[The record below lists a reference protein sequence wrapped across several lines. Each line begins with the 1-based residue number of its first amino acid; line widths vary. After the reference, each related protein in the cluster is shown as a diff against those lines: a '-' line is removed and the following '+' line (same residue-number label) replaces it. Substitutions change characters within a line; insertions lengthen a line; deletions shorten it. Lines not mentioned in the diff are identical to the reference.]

1 MSNRTSIYQFIKS
14 IATCAIG
21 LLFFLSSLF
30 LLFEAIIPEDA
41 ILKSLPKYSEK
52 EYYSSG
58 GFQDTTDYAKYKYQI
73 SEDDLQ
79 SNAYLQLVG
88 AEQISQIKAYIEN
101 FEEWV
106 SASHDFP
113 AESYDFDK
121 DIISEG
127 DYCYIA
133 NRYQE
138 PEKAFWNYD
147 VYYFDLETLT
157 LYYFH
162 SNI

>member
-1 MSNRTSIYQFIKS
+1 MQKKSIYQLIKPVT
-14 IATCAIG
+14 ICVIG

-30 LLFEAIIPEDA
+30 LLFEAIIPKDV
-41 ILKSLPKYSEK
+41 ILESLPKYSEK

-58 GFQDTTDYAKYKYQI
+58 GFQDTTDYAKYTYHI
-73 SEDDLQ
+73 SEEDLQ
-79 SNAYLQLVG
+79 NNEYLLPV
-88 AEQISQIKAYIEN
+88 ESTDLPQIIAYIED

-106 SASHDFP
+106 SVSHDFP
-113 AESYDFDK
+113 SESYDFDK
-121 DIISEG
+121 AIVSAG
-127 DYCYIA
+127 DYFYVS

-147 VYYFDLETLT
+147 LYYFDLESLT

>member
-1 MSNRTSIYQFIKS
+1 MQKKSIYQLIKPVT
-14 IATCAIG
+14 ICVIG

-30 LLFEAIIPEDA
+30 VLFEAIIPKDV
-41 ILKSLPKYSEK
+41 ILESLPKYSEK

-58 GFQDTTDYAKYKYQI
+58 GFQDTTDYAKYTYLI
-73 SEDDLQ
+73 SGEDLQ
-79 SNAYLQLVG
+79 NNEYLLPV
-88 AEQISQIKAYIEN
+88 ESTDLPQIIAYIED

-106 SASHDFP
+106 SVSQEFP
-113 AESYDFDK
+113 SDSYDFDK
-121 DIISEG
+121 AFVSVG
-127 DYCYIA
+127 DYFYVS

-147 VYYFDLETLT
+147 LYYFDLESLT

>member
-1 MSNRTSIYQFIKS
+1 MQKKSIYQLIKPVT
-14 IATCAIG
+14 ICVIG

-30 LLFEAIIPEDA
+30 LLFEAIIPKDV
-41 ILKSLPKYSEK
+41 ILESLPKYSEK

-58 GFQDTTDYAKYKYQI
+58 GFQDTTDYAKYTYLI
-73 SEDDLQ
+73 SEEDLQ
-79 SNAYLQLVG
+79 NNEYLLPV
-88 AEQISQIKAYIEN
+88 ESTDVPQIIAYIED

-106 SASHDFP
+106 SVSHDFP
-113 AESYDFDK
+113 SESYDFDK
-121 DIISEG
+121 AIVSTG
-127 DYCYIA
+127 DYFYVS

-147 VYYFDLETLT
+147 LYYFDLESLT

>member
-1 MSNRTSIYQFIKS
+1 MQKKSIYQLIKPVT
-14 IATCAIG
+14 ICVIG

-30 LLFEAIIPEDA
+30 LLFEAIIPKDV
-41 ILKSLPKYSEK
+41 ILESLPKYSEK

-58 GFQDTTDYAKYKYQI
+58 GFQDTTDYAKYTYHI
-73 SEDDLQ
+73 SEEDLQ
-79 SNAYLQLVG
+79 NNKYLLPV
-88 AEQISQIKAYIEN
+88 ESTDVPQIIAYIED

-106 SASHDFP
+106 SVSHDFP
-113 AESYDFDK
+113 SESYDFDK
-121 DIISEG
+121 AIVSTG
-127 DYCYIA
+127 DYFYVS

-138 PEKAFWNYD
+138 AEKAFWNYD
-147 VYYFDLETLT
+147 LYYFDLESLT

>member
-1 MSNRTSIYQFIKS
+1 MQKKSIYQLIKPVA
-14 IATCAIG
+14 ICVIG

-30 LLFEAIIPEDA
+30 LLFEAIIPKDV
-41 ILKSLPKYSEK
+41 ILESLPKYSEK

-58 GFQDTTDYAKYKYQI
+58 GFQDTTDYAKYTYHI
-73 SEDDLQ
+73 SEEDLQ
-79 SNAYLQLVG
+79 KNAYLLQV
-88 AEQISQIKAYIEN
+88 ETTNVPEIIAYIED

-106 SASHDFP
+106 SISQNFP
-113 AESYDFDK
+113 QDSYDFDK
-121 DIISEG
+121 AIVATG
-127 DYCYIA
+127 DYFYVS

-147 VYYFDLETLT
+147 LYYFDLESLT

>member
-1 MSNRTSIYQFIKS
+1 MQKKSIYQLIKPVT
-14 IATCAIG
+14 ICVIG

-30 LLFEAIIPEDA
+30 LLFEAIIPKDV
-41 ILKSLPKYSEK
+41 ILESLPKYSEK

-58 GFQDTTDYAKYKYQI
+58 GFQDTIDYAKYTYLI
-73 SEDDLQ
+73 SEEDLQ
-79 SNAYLQLVG
+79 NKEYLLPV
-88 AEQISQIKAYIEN
+88 ESTDLPQIIAYIED
-101 FEEWV
+101 FEEWLSV
-106 SASHDFP
+106 SHDFP
-113 AESYDFDK
+113 TESYDFDK
-121 DIISEG
+121 AIVSAG
-127 DYCYIA
+127 DYFYVS

-147 VYYFDLETLT
+147 LYYFDLESLT